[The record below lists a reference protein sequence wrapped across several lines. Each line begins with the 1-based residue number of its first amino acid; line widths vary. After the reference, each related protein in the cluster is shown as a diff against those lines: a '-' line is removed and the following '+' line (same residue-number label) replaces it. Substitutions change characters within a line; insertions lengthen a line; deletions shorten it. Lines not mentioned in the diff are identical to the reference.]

1 MQIPMKLFPHETVR
15 PVQKEFME
23 EVKKALENKKH
34 LIAHCPTG
42 VGKTAAA
49 LAPAMEYAIKE
60 GLTVFFLTSRHTQ
73 HMIAVETVAKIKE
86 TSKTEICC
94 ADIIGK
100 KHMCG
105 QKGVTLLTSSEFSEY
120 CKAIRE
126 KGECEYSNN
135 IKKNGKLSFEAD
147 ILIHEFRK
155 NPAHVE
161 ALVKKCRKEK
171 LCPFEMVCNVG
182 KTADVIIADYNHVL
196 HPEIRETLFGK
207 TGKKLTDAILI
218 LDEAHNLPARARK
231 LLTFSIST
239 YAIEQAIKEAK
250 SLKFEDSILHLAELL
265 KLVKELAAKL
275 QYGKEEM
282 LISKAELFSKIEA
295 ITNYELFS
303 LALHSIAEEIL
314 ETKKR
319 SFAAGIANFLDEWVG
334 PDKGFTR
341 IVSKGLTKLG
351 KPFVSISYKCLDP
364 SIPLKDIAKTARNI
378 IAMSGTL
385 TPSDMYK
392 DLLGFENANCAEY
405 ESPFPKENRLN
416 LIVPHTSTKFTAR
429 SPVMY
434 ELIAKK
440 CAEIANAIPG
450 NSAIFF
456 PSYKIMEE
464 VYATFQSLYSRTI
477 FLEQP
482 ELGKEDKAEML
493 DSFKSYKDVGA
504 VLLAAS
510 AGSFGEGIDLM
521 GDFLKGV
528 VIVGMPL
535 SKLNLETEELIKYY
549 DLKYAKGW
557 DYGYIMPAII
567 TAMQNAGRCIR
578 SETDRGV
585 IVFLDERYL
594 WPGYRKCF
602 PKEWN
607 MRVSMNPRE
616 EIEKFYNTK

>member
-1 MQIPMKLFPHETVR
+1 MSEFFPHKTVR
-15 PVQKEFME
+15 PVQSNFME
-23 EVKKALENKKH
+23 EVKRALHEKKH

-42 VGKTAAA
+42 VGKTAAVLTPA
-49 LAPAMEYAIKE
+49 LEYALKE
-60 GLTVFFLTSRHTQ
+60 NLTVFFLTSRHTQ

-86 TSKTEICC
+86 TSKADICC

-105 QKGVTLLTSSEFSEY
+105 QKGVVLLTSSEFSEY

-126 KGECEYSNN
+126 KGECEYFNN
-135 IKKNGKLSFEAD
+135 LKKNGKLSFEAD
-147 ILIHEFRK
+147 ILSSEFRK
-155 NPAHVE
+155 KPTHVE
-161 ALVKKCRKEK
+161 TLVKKCKKER

-182 KTADVIIADYNHVL
+182 RTANVMIADYNHVL
-196 HPEIRETLFGK
+196 HPGIRETLFGK
-207 TGKKLTDAILI
+207 TGKKLSDAILI

-250 SLKFEDSILHLAELL
+250 SLKFEDSMQHLSELL
-265 KLVKELAAKL
+265 KVVEEFAAKL
-275 QYGKEEM
+275 QYGKKEM
-282 LISKAELFSKIEA
+282 LVSKAELFSRIEA

-303 LALHSIAEEIL
+303 SSLRNIAEEIL

-319 SFAAGIANFLDEWVG
+319 SFASGIANFLDEWTG
-334 PDKGFTR
+334 SDNGFTR
-341 IVSKGLTKLG
+341 ILSTGFTKLG

-364 SIPLKDIAKTARNI
+364 SIPLKEIAKTARNI

-392 DLLGFENANCAEY
+392 DLLGFESASCAEY

-429 SPVMY
+429 SPAMY
-434 ELIAKK
+434 ESIARK
-440 CAEIANAIPG
+440 CADMANAIPG
-450 NSAIFF
+450 NSVIFF

-464 VYATFQSLYSRTI
+464 VYATFRGLYSRTI

-493 DSFKSYKDVGA
+493 DSFKSYKNIGA

-535 SKLNLETEELIKYY
+535 SKPDLETEELIKYY
-549 DLKYAKGW
+549 DLKYARGW

-567 TAMQNAGRCIR
+567 TTMQNAGRCIR

-607 MRVSMNPRE
+607 MRVSGNPRE
-616 EIEKFYNTK
+616 EIERFYKAK

>member
-1 MQIPMKLFPHETVR
+1 MPGFFPHETVR
-15 PVQKEFME
+15 PVQSNFME
-23 EVKKALENKKH
+23 EVKRALHEKKH

-49 LAPAMEYAIKE
+49 LAPAIEFALKE
-60 GLTVFFLTSRHTQ
+60 NLTVFFLTSRHTQ

-86 TSKTEICC
+86 TSKADICC

-105 QKGVTLLTSSEFSEY
+105 QKGVVLLTSPEFSEY

-126 KGECEYSNN
+126 KGECQYFSNM
-135 IKKNGKLSFEAD
+135 KKNGKISFEAD
-147 ILIHEFRK
+147 ILTSEFRK
-155 NPAHVE
+155 KPTHVE
-161 ALVKKCRKEK
+161 TLVKKCRKEK

-182 KTADVIIADYNHVL
+182 RTANVMIADYNHVL
-196 HPEIRETLFGK
+196 HPGIRETLFGK

-239 YAIEQAIKEAK
+239 YTIEQTIKEAK
-250 SLKFEDSILHLAELL
+250 SLQFDDAVLHLTKLL
-265 KLVKELAAKL
+265 KLVEELAAKL
-275 QYGKEEM
+275 QYGKKEM
-282 LISKAELFSKIEA
+282 LMPKPELFSRIEA

-303 LALHSIAEEIL
+303 STLHNIADEIL

-319 SFAAGIANFLDEWVG
+319 SFASGIANFLDEWTG
-334 PDKGFTR
+334 SDNGFTR
-341 IVSKGLTKLG
+341 ILSTGYTKMG

-364 SIPLKDIAKTARNI
+364 SIPLKEIAKTARNI

-392 DLLGFENANCAEY
+392 DLLGFDSANCAEY

-416 LIVPHTSTKFTAR
+416 LIVPQTSTKFTTR
-429 SPVMY
+429 SAYMY
-434 ELIAKK
+434 ELIARK
-440 CAEIANAIPG
+440 CAEITNAIPG
-450 NSAIFF
+450 NSVIFF
-456 PSYKIMEE
+456 PSYKIMED
-464 VYATFQSLYSRTI
+464 VYATFQGLYSRTI
-477 FLEQP
+477 FIEQP
-482 ELGKEDKAEML
+482 ELGKEEKAQML
-493 DSFKSYKDVGA
+493 DSFKSYKDAGA

-535 SKLNLETEELIKYY
+535 TKPDLETEELIKYY
-549 DLKYAKGW
+549 DMKYAKGW

-567 TAMQNAGRCIR
+567 TTMQNAGRCIR

-607 MRVSMNPRE
+607 MKVSANPRE
-616 EIEKFYNTK
+616 EIEKFYKTK